1 MSRKKAP
8 ALKEDV
14 SANLIAMIDIMFL
27 LLLFFMLGADMTQR
41 ELAELVLP
49 TADQVVEDKKEK
61 AEDDEFRTTLNV
73 HHRPEAA
80 GFKCAVNHNNQVCRD
95 MEHWLVVIRSQEYDL
110 ETVNGKIKEMADDAL
125 EAEVNPLANRRLSKV
140 KVSIRAD
147 KFAPYGHVQQLIQ
160 MCGLAG
166 IYKIEVGAAKPT
178 EG

>member
-1 MSRKKAP
+1 MSRRKAP

-27 LLLFFMLGADMTQR
+27 LLLFFMLGADMSQR

-61 AEDDEFRTTLNV
+61 AEDDEFRSTLNV
-73 HHRPEAA
+73 HHRVEDA
-80 GFKCAVNHNNQVCRD
+80 GFKCAINHNNGVCRD
-95 MEHWLVVIRSQEYDL
+95 MTHWLIVVRSQEFDL
-110 ETVNGKIKEMADDAL
+110 ETVKDQIKFLAESAL
-125 EAEVNPLANRRLSKV
+125 EEEVNPLANRRLSKR

-147 KFAPYGHVQQLIQ
+147 KFAPYGHIQQLIQ
-160 MCGLAG
+160 MCGLNG

-178 EG
+178 ET